1 MTRLNQPF
9 IDVLTKRYIVGNIM
23 CLEIAG
29 VNRKKNSVSFI
40 PEFGIKHGVRS
51 GHKPESGIVV
61 RSKVWLEKDGK
72 LFMGWG
78 RSTLLERI
86 DQLGSISAA
95 ARSMKLAYR
104 NAWLWVEAMNRLA
117 PSPLVIKSTGG
128 PAGGHARLTEEGRRI
143 IKEYKEKRASV
154 REIINRKK

>member
-1 MTRLNQPF
+1 M
-9 IDVLTKRYIVGNIM
+9 
-23 CLEIAG
+23 
-29 VNRKKNSVSFI
+29 NRKRLSESVI
-40 PEFGIKHGVRS
+40 PEFGIKHVARS
-51 GHKPESGIVV
+51 GNQPESGIVV
-61 RSKVWLEKDGK
+61 KSKVWLEKDGK

-78 RSTLLERI
+78 RATLLERI

-117 PSPLVIKSTGG
+117 PSPLVEKSTGG
-128 PAGGHARLTEEGRRI
+128 ARGGYARLTDEGRRI

-154 REIINRKK
+154 REIISRKV

>member
-1 MTRLNQPF
+1 M
-9 IDVLTKRYIVGNIM
+9 G
-23 CLEIAG
+23 G
-29 VNRKKNSVSFI
+29 KKTNNKI

-78 RSTLLERI
+78 RATLLERI

-95 ARSMKLAYR
+95 ARSMHLAYR

-117 PSPLVIKSTGG
+117 PSPLVEKSTGG
-128 PAGGHARLTEEGRRI
+128 ARGGYARLTEEGRRI
-143 IKEYKEKRASV
+143 IKEYKDKRASV
-154 REIINRKK
+154 REVVNR